1 MKAVPELDIDFRKRS
16 LGYCIQD
23 DVWISRS
30 TEIPRTIFHETMN
43 EAENKGRWCMGH
55 GEGRAPL
62 LPSRFVPLPRLW
74 GSS

>member
-1 MKAVPELDIDFRKRS
+1 MEV
-16 LGYCIQD
+16 
-23 DVWISRS
+23 
-30 TEIPRTIFHETMN
+30 PRTIFYETIN
-43 EAENKGRWCMGH
+43 EAEDKGRWCTGH